1 MSRSRLVLAISALK
15 ARKLMLSGCC
25 GYLANVVDKSR
36 KEKSEPKDVSVVREY
51 ISVFLKDLPG
61 SPPGREVEFLIDLIP
76 ETTPVSKAPC
86 RLALAEPKELN
97 AQLEELI
104 KKGFHPT
111 QSLALESFGSIYPKE
126 IWHVETMHQL
136 QGIKQADD

>member
-1 MSRSRLVLAISALK
+1 M
-15 ARKLMLSGCC
+15 
-25 GYLANVVDKSR
+25 ANVVDKSR

-51 ISVFLKDLPG
+51 ISVFLEDLPG

-104 KKGFHPT
+104 KKGVSSDPVTRLGKFRFYL
-111 QSLALESFGSIYPKE
+111 SKRNMAR
-126 IWHVETMHQL
+126 
-136 QGIKQADD
+136 